1 MPKIGVGNNKK
12 GESSMKMTNK
22 MIIVLCS
29 LFMIVT
35 ACSSK
40 KVQSESAMWKES
52 QEASKL
58 VSDATAV
65 IQTMDTEP
73 NIQPLIQNARG
84 IFVIP
89 RFTQAALGIGGKGG
103 EGILLTKRG
112 DSWSDPAF
120 YDIGGLSLG
129 LQAGAERGALVF
141 ILNNERAAQKFLNQ
155 NNFQVSANAG
165 LTIANY
171 SREAQ
176 ADLSRADL
184 VAWSDSKGLFGGA
197 SIGLQNVRFDKSET
211 AGFYGKQDVNVADI
225 MNGQIKAPEGKVSAL
240 KEALSAS
247 AAMTGGST
255 PAPSTK

>member
-1 MPKIGVGNNKK
+1 
-12 GESSMKMTNK
+12 MKMTNK
-22 MIIVLCS
+22 MIIAMCS
-29 LFMIVT
+29 LFLVAT

-40 KVQSESAMWKES
+40 GVQSQSAMQKES

-58 VSDATAV
+58 ISDATSV
-65 IQTMDTEP
+65 VQTMDADP
-73 NIQPLIQNARG
+73 NMQPLIQNARG

-89 RFTQAALGIGGKGG
+89 HFTQAALGVGGKGG
-103 EGILLTKRG
+103 EGILMTKRG
-112 DSWSDPAF
+112 DTWSDPAF
-120 YDIGGLSLG
+120 YDVGGLSLG

-141 ILNNERAAQKFLNQ
+141 ILNNERAVQKFMNQ

-171 SREAQ
+171 SREAL

-197 SIGLQNVRFDKSET
+197 SIGIQNVRFDKNET
-211 AGFYGKQDVNVADI
+211 SGFFGKQDVNVADI
-225 MNGQIKAPEGKVSAL
+225 MNGNIKAPEGKVSAL
-240 KEALSAS
+240 KEALLSS

-255 PAPSTK
+255 PASDTNY